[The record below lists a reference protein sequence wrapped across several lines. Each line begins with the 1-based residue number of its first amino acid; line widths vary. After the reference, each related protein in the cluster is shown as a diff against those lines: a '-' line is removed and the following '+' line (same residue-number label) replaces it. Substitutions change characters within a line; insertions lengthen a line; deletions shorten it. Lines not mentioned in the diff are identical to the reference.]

1 MMSSQQL
8 CHVDSS
14 SCCSMHGSSS
24 SSVYKDLALPLAAM
38 EIVEMET
45 TSVQSYLER
54 PTAQLMAEG
63 TDSKRKGETKRAR
76 MQIVVEVSGEGS
88 LTTR

>member
-1 MMSSQQL
+1 
-8 CHVDSS
+8 
-14 SCCSMHGSSS
+14 
-24 SSVYKDLALPLAAM
+24 
-38 EIVEMET
+38 
-45 TSVQSYLER
+45 
-54 PTAQLMAEG
+54 MAEG